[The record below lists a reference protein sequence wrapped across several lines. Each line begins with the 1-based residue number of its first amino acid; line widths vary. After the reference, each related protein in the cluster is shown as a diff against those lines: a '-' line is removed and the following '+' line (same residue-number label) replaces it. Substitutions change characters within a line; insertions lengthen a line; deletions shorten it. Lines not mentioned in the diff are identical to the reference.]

1 MQVKQLLHEY
11 YKYKVQQKAN
21 DRERKLLKQICNFIL
36 DNELLDSDK
45 LMEEISKEMPLSN
58 VQQREKAI
66 AMAKEI
72 EEISDASRRRE
83 KKSHH
88 RK

>member
-1 MQVKQLLHEY
+1 
-11 YKYKVQQKAN
+11 
-21 DRERKLLKQICNFIL
+21 
-36 DNELLDSDK
+36 LLDSDK
-45 LMEEISKEMPLSN
+45 IIEEITKEMPWSN

-72 EEISDASRRRE
+72 EEISDASRRKER
-83 KKSHH
+83 KSHH